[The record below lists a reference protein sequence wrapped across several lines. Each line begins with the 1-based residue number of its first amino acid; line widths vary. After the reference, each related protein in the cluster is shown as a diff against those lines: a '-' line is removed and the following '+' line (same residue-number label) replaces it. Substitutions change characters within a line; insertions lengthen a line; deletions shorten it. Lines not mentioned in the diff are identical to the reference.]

1 MNEFDQ
7 YIEDSITM
15 TGINGLFSI
24 VIVLVSIMFTW
35 MLLQE
40 VKWEAFLRYPRRTK
54 SRMLQAL
61 LAIVIGSLFARFILD
76 YWGYTTMLKS
86 FVE

>member
-1 MNEFDQ
+1 MSDFDQ
-7 YIEDSITM
+7 YIDESITM
-15 TGINGLFSI
+15 TGVTGLFSI
-24 VIVLVSIMFTW
+24 VIVLISIMFTW

-40 VKWEAFLRYPRRTK
+40 VKWEAFLRYPRRAK

-61 LAIVIGSLFARFILD
+61 LAIVIGYLFAKFILD
-76 YWGYTTMLKS
+76 YWGYTTLLKS